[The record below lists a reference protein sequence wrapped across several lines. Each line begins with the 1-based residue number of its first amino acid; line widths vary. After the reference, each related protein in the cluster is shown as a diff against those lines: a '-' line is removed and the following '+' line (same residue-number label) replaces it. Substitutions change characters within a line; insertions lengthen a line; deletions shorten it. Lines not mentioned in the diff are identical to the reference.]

1 MPKKLYNWTQL
12 SNVPR
17 SICYGSWSL
26 SVSFCRA
33 AGRVRPGAC
42 RGPNVLV
49 GGRISRQVGHQAG
62 GEWFEVSAG
71 DSRRRGSDGWPGDGH
86 REFWPCHSHAGDLR
100 VDLVAAVHIADKG
113 YYQELNKRFAG
124 YDAVLYELV
133 APEGTRIPKGGR
145 KDKSSGNM
153 LSAVQVGMKDLLK
166 LEFQLDQVDYTRKNL
181 VHADLSPEQFV
192 KSMRKEGF
200 TDIFTRWLAYALAK
214 QAQGGD
220 GGEMQLLM
228 AMFDKNRSLALKRA
242 MADQF
247 EEMEGMTA
255 ALEGPKG
262 STLIGERNKRALE
275 VLKSQLAAGKK
286 KIAIFYGAGHMADME
301 KHLRADFA
309 IKPQDT
315 QWLQAWDM
323 K

>member
-1 MPKKLYNWTQL
+1 M
-12 SNVPR
+12 VPGNFLHRFTSLLCVLALVGTAR
-17 SICYGSWSL
+17 SAEKTGEKPAKTEYLRVVHDAQERTVGLETAI
-26 SVSFCRA
+26 VSFGA
-33 AGRVRPGAC
+33 ATAGKA
-42 RGPNVLV
+42 NV
-49 GGRISRQVGHQAG
+49 
-62 GEWFEVSAG
+62 
-71 DSRRRGSDGWPGDGH
+71 
-86 REFWPCHSHAGDLR
+86 R

-113 YYQELNKRFAG
+113 YYQELNRRFAG

-145 KDKSSGNM
+145 KDKQSGNM
-153 LSAVQVGMKDLLK
+153 LSALQLAMKDMLK
-166 LEFQLDQVDYTRKNL
+166 LEFQLEQIDYTRKNL
-181 VHADLSPEQFV
+181 VHADLSPEEFI

-200 TDIFTRWLAYALAK
+200 TDIFTRLLAYALAK

-247 EEMEGMTA
+247 QEVDSMTA
-255 ALEGPKG
+255 VLEGPKG
-262 STLIGERNKRALE
+262 STLIGERNKRALA
-275 VLKSQLAAGKK
+275 VLKKQLVAGKR

-309 IKPQDT
+309 LKPQQT

>member
-1 MPKKLYNWTQL
+1 M
-12 SNVPR
+12 
-17 SICYGSWSL
+17 
-26 SVSFCRA
+26 
-33 AGRVRPGAC
+33 
-42 RGPNVLV
+42 
-49 GGRISRQVGHQAG
+49 
-62 GEWFEVSAG
+62 
-71 DSRRRGSDGWPGDGH
+71 
-86 REFWPCHSHAGDLR
+86 R
-100 VDLVAAVHIADKG
+100 VDLVAAVHIADKS

-133 APEGTRIPKGGR
+133 APEGTRIPQGGR
-145 KDKSSGNM
+145 KDKRAGNM
-153 LSAVQVGMKDLLK
+153 LSAVQLGMKDLLK

-192 KSMRKEGF
+192 KSMRDRKEGF
-200 TDIFTRWLAYALAK
+200 TDIFTRLLAYALAK

-247 EEMEGMTA
+247 QEMEGMTA
-255 ALEGPKG
+255 VFEGPKG

-275 VLKSQLAAGKK
+275 VLKKQIAAGKK

-301 KHLRADFA
+301 KRLRADFSLQPQADPVAAGLGYEVSPDSLGNPLERAVEPSRQSCSLPPA
-309 IKPQDT
+309 IGGMPELTTGSRRSRGREDSKAPS
-315 QWLQAWDM
+315 AAYRPPICPP
-323 K
+323 

>member
-1 MPKKLYNWTQL
+1 MQFYNA
-12 SNVPR
+12 PR
-17 SICYGSWSL
+17 RLCLLLAIFGLAIAPDVTWGTEVGTKPAENLAATKYLRVVRDARDQTVGL
-26 SVSFCRA
+26 ETAIVSFGPATADA
-33 AGRVRPGAC
+33 A
-42 RGPNVLV
+42 NV
-49 GGRISRQVGHQAG
+49 Q
-62 GEWFEVSAG
+62 
-71 DSRRRGSDGWPGDGH
+71 
-86 REFWPCHSHAGDLR
+86 

-113 YYQELNKRFAG
+113 YYQELNKRFAA

-145 KDKSSGNM
+145 KEKGASNM
-153 LSAVQVGMKDLLK
+153 LSAMQLGMKDLLK

-192 KSMRKEGF
+192 KSMRDRQEGF
-200 TDIFTRWLAYALAK
+200 GDIFTRLLAYALAK

-247 EEMEGMTA
+247 QEVEGMMA
-255 ALEGPKG
+255 VLEGPKG

-275 VLKSQLAAGKK
+275 VLKTQISAGKK
-286 KIAIFYGAGHMADME
+286 KIAIFYGGGHMVDME
-301 KHLRADFA
+301 KRLHADFSL
-309 IKPQDT
+309 KPNQT
-315 QWLQAWDM
+315 QWLQAWNM